1 MPEGAANISEN
12 SRRIARNTVFLYFRM
27 LLLMLIGLFTAR
39 IILRNLGFDDYGL
52 YNAVGSIVAISNV
65 VAMSVSAAIG
75 RFITAGLGEGD
86 AANSRRIFAVSQA
99 VSICLCVVVLLLV
112 ETVGL
117 WFLNT
122 QMDIPAGREGAA
134 NWVYQCSAGV
144 LVLALLSVPYNASI
158 LAHEKMSAFAYV
170 SIVEAVLKLAVAI
183 AILYSPVDKLK
194 LYALLLLGVAFLVRL
209 SYGLYCRR
217 HFAET
222 VTRPVF
228 DRAMFKRLL
237 GFAGWNFLGSGT
249 FLLNTQGTTILT
261 NIFYGVGMNA
271 PRGVAGQIENIVKQF
286 VNNVVIAI
294 NPQIT
299 KSYVSGNRDYS
310 FELACKGSRYAVLI
324 ILLFLVPYIFEAD
337 RISLL
342 LFGKNPEGTGVFST
356 LAIVCVMMD
365 LILTTF
371 ATLELAYGDIKRYYI
386 IISSVS
392 ILILPIT
399 WIAFAAGAP
408 AWIAYVVFIA
418 VYLVAD
424 TLKLIIIRSQ
434 TGFPIS
440 KFVRDV
446 LLPGAVVAAISI
458 GVAAAVHGV
467 MAEGWWRMVAVL
479 CASAVAT
486 LAASYAFALTPGE
499 RAFISSKICRK
510 SA

>member
-1 MPEGAANISEN
+1 MPDGAANISEN

-27 LLLMLIGLFTAR
+27 LLLMFIGLFTAR

-122 QMDIPAGREGAA
+122 QMDIPAGREDAA

-194 LYALLLLGVAFLVRL
+194 LYALLLLGVAFFVRL

-228 DRAMFKRLL
+228 DRTMLKRLL

-399 WIAFAAGAP
+399 WAAFALGAP
-408 AWIAYVVFIA
+408 AWSAYIVFIA

-424 TLKLIIIRSQ
+424 ALKLLIIRSQ
-434 TGFPIS
+434 TGFPIR
-440 KFVRDV
+440 KFAAEV
-446 LLPGAVVAAISI
+446 LAPCGVVAAVSI
-458 GVAAAVHGV
+458 GVTGLCRCAL
-467 MAEGWWRMVAVL
+467 AEGWWRMVLVL
-479 CASAVAT
+479 GVSALAT
-486 LAASYAFALTPGE
+486 AICSWFVALTDGE
-499 RAFISSKICRK
+499 RSFIKSKVCRK

>member
-1 MPEGAANISEN
+1 MPDGEHLISEN

-39 IILRNLGFDDYGL
+39 VILRNLGFDDYGL
-52 YNAVGSIVAISNV
+52 YNAVGSVVAISNV

-86 AANSRRIFAVSQA
+86 TEKSRRIFAVSQA
-99 VSICLCVVVLLLV
+99 VSICLCLVVLLLV

-122 QMDIPAGREGAA
+122 QMDIPAGREDAA

-144 LVLALLSVPYNASI
+144 LLLSLMSVPYNATI
-158 LAHEKMSAFAYV
+158 LAHERMSAFAYV
-170 SIVEAVLKLAVAI
+170 SIVEAVLKLSVAI

-194 LYALLLLGVAFLVRL
+194 LYALLMLGVAFLVRL

-217 HFAET
+217 HFEET
-222 VTRPVF
+222 LTRPVF
-228 DRAMFKRLL
+228 DRSMFRKLL
-237 GFAGWNFLGSGT
+237 SFAGWNFLGSGT

-299 KSYVSGNRDYS
+299 KSYVAGNKDYS
-310 FELACKGSRYAVLI
+310 FELACKGSKYAVLI

-337 RISLL
+337 RLSLL
-342 LFGKNPEGTGVFST
+342 LFGKNPEGTGIFST
-356 LAIVCVMMD
+356 LAILCVMMD
-365 LILTTF
+365 LVLTTF
-371 ATLELAYGDIKRYYI
+371 ATLELAHGDIKRYYI

-399 WIAFAAGAP
+399 WLAFAMGAP
-408 AWIAYVVFIA
+408 AWSAYIVFIA

-424 TLKLIIIRSQ
+424 LLKLLIIRSQ
-434 TGFPIS
+434 TGFALQ
-440 KFVRDV
+440 KFLRDV
-446 LLPGAVVAAISI
+446 LVPCGTVAAVSI
-458 GVAAAVHGV
+458 CLTAACRCFFPD
-467 MAEGWWRMVAVL
+467 GWWRMVTVL
-479 CASAVAT
+479 FVSSFAT
-486 LAASYAFALTPGE
+486 VVCSYFAALTPGE
-499 RAFISSKICRK
+499 REFIKSKKCRK